1 MSNTLKSP
9 PASGGPFAT
18 REPKIT
24 SIATFELSFTE
35 PTEIALAEGY
45 RILDVVVEETTRLGV
60 GNAPEMRRKALL
72 PIIAAWD
79 GEIVEHIHVRGCTA
93 TMPVAD
99 TREVLSL
106 MAIGTCLDATGERWW
121 FFATPASTT
130 AATAWAG
137 KTASEST
144 QVLEARIAK
153 LEADK
158 LALEL
163 AGDAAVEVIRSLED
177 RIKELE
183 A

>member
-1 MSNTLKSP
+1 MTNTLKSP
-9 PASGGPFAT
+9 PASGSPFAF

-24 SIATFELSFTE
+24 SIRTIELSFE
-35 PTEIALAEGY
+35 SSMEIALPEGY
-45 RILDVVVEETTRLGV
+45 RILDVVTEETTRLGV

-121 FFATPASTT
+121 FFAMPASAR

-137 KTASEST
+137 KTGSEST
-144 QVLEARIAK
+144 QALEARIAK

-163 AGDAAVEVIRSLED
+163 AGDAAVETIRILED